1 MKRLL
6 PLVFFVSPF
15 IVDASHLAGG
25 EFQIKHVNGYVYK
38 ITLILYFDLSHG
50 NPGARDANAAVRIF
64 RSSDNSM
71 VRDLTLPMT
80 GEQPLS
86 ATSPI
91 CVFGQF
97 YLSAIYYTSEVTLD
111 PATFND
117 PSGYYVA
124 WERCCRNYE
133 LTNIY
138 SEEPNSANYTGKYA
152 GQTFLMH
159 FPPVVVNGNPFP
171 NSSPRLLPPTLDW
184 ATIGKNFVQ
193 NYRAVDD
200 DGDSLV
206 YSLTNPLSTHSADPL
221 QPQGPGPKPYPT
233 PTWKPGYG
241 PSNFMQGNP
250 DLHVSSTGRV
260 TVTATH
266 YGTFAFAI
274 RVEEYRNKVKI
285 GEVIRDFQFMAVPAS
300 TSNAAPEIS
309 FRMQDGST
317 TVEDRN
323 LQFAASA
330 PVESRCLTVTVTDP
344 TVQTY
349 PFSET
354 VRLGA
359 VPIGFDKPVNEIL
372 PVVSNGTLTSDNP
385 SLDFTICFERCPPA
399 STNQFRIG
407 IVVYDGGCSI
417 PGSDTV
423 FVNVTID
430 IGDYCQTQTIDFP
443 QPADKLISDGSVTI
457 IATASS
463 GLPVSFSSTSL
474 VVGSINSSSVT
485 FQAAGRAMIQAQQSG
500 NEKYFAA
507 EPVTRSFCVNPLP
520 PSITLEQSSANIVL
534 VVTESTT
541 PEAFWY
547 KNGIQLNS
555 EPTALLEV
563 TGLDGEFTA
572 RSVADDCLSEA
583 SNSILI
589 SGMDDSSTADLN
601 VFPNPAGDFV
611 TVLTKGTSLEI
622 SNLNGV
628 VLIGTNIM
636 HEPIFI
642 GDLATGM
649 YFVKVKS
656 ETGFKVK
663 KLFKK

>member
-6 PLVFFVSPF
+6 PLVFFVAPF
-15 IVDASHLAGG
+15 FSTASHLAGG
-25 EFQIKHVNGYVYK
+25 EFQIKHTSGYAYK
-38 ITLILYFDLSHG
+38 ITLILYFDLLHG
-50 NPGARDANAAVRIF
+50 NPGARDASAAVRIF
-64 RSSDNSM
+64 RSSDNAVM
-71 VRDLTLPMT
+71 KDLILPMAH
-80 GEQPLS
+80 EQELS
-86 ATSPI
+86 ATFPFCIS
-91 CVFGQF
+91 GHF
-97 YLSAIYYTSEVTLD
+97 YLSAIYYSSEVILD
-111 PATFND
+111 PAVFNH

-133 LTNIY
+133 LVNIY
-138 SEEPNSANYTGKYA
+138 SEEPNLPNYTGKYA

-171 NSSPRLLPPTLDW
+171 NSSPRLFPPTLDW
-184 ATIGKNFVQ
+184 ATIGKSFVQ
-193 NYRAVDD
+193 DYSAVDD

-206 YSLTNPLSTHSADPL
+206 YSLTTPLSTHSADPL

-241 PSNFMQGNP
+241 PSNFMQGSP
-250 DLHVSSTGRV
+250 DLHISNKGRV

-266 YGTFAFAI
+266 QGTFAFAV

-285 GEVIRDFQFMAVPAS
+285 GEVIRDFQFLAS
-300 TSNAAPEIS
+300 PDVINNAAPQIR
-309 FRMQDGST
+309 FRMEDGST
-317 TVEDRN
+317 TSDDQD
-323 LQFAASA
+323 LQFASSG
-330 PVESRCLTVTVTDP
+330 PFESRCLTVTVSDP

-354 VRLGA
+354 VSLRA
-359 VPIGFDKPVNEIL
+359 VPIGFDTPVNQIL
-372 PVVSNGTLTSDNP
+372 PVITNATLTADNP
-385 SLDFTICFERCPPA
+385 SYDFTICFEQCPPA
-399 STNQFRIG
+399 GSSQFRVG
-407 IVVYDGGCSI
+407 IVVHDDACSI
-417 PGSDTV
+417 PESDTV
-423 FVNVTID
+423 FVNVAID

-443 QPADKLISDGSVTI
+443 QPADKLISDGSITI
-457 IATASS
+457 VATASS
-463 GLPVSFSSTSL
+463 GLPVTFSSTSL

-485 FQAAGRAMIQAQQSG
+485 FQAAGRAIIQAHQSG
-500 NEKYFAA
+500 NEKYLAA

-520 PSITLEQSSANIVL
+520 PSITLEQSSAHIIL
-534 VVTESTT
+534 VVSEGTT

-555 EPTALLEV
+555 EPTASLEV

-572 RSVADDCLSEA
+572 RSVADDCLSES

-589 SGMDDSSTADLN
+589 SGMDDSSTADFN

-611 TVLTKGTSLEI
+611 IVLTKGRSLEI

-628 VLIGTNIM
+628 VLIGTDILR
-636 HEPIFI
+636 EPIFI